1 MRSVLE
7 LSQEEREEE
16 ARGTLES
23 VADDEEGA
31 SAAQGFEMI
40 LRLKMDF
47 RSAGQEGSDERIC
60 FMRDLKQDL
69 AHASGMCV
77 CVCVCVCVYI
87 HTYIHIYIYIHRPE
101 ARPFAD
107 ASGMETSD
115 FNIRNIRKVS
125 AGSVLVELDANA
137 PGTQFTCFTST
148 KVQILTPEALLLQRR
163 QRTKFRGSHSIHTHD
178 FAPENLP
185 DLRII

>member
-16 ARGTLES
+16 TRGTQES

-40 LRLKMDF
+40 LRLKMDL

-77 CVCVCVCVYI
+77 CVCVCVCVCTYR
-87 HTYIHIYIYIHRPE
+87 HTNIHICIY
-101 ARPFAD
+101 
-107 ASGMETSD
+107 T
-115 FNIRNIRKVS
+115 
-125 AGSVLVELDANA
+125 
-137 PGTQFTCFTST
+137 
-148 KVQILTPEALLLQRR
+148 
-163 QRTKFRGSHSIHTHD
+163 
-178 FAPENLP
+178 
-185 DLRII
+185 